1 MSKDISNVEM
11 PEQFVKI
18 MNDFLTD
25 ILNTFPEYK
34 DNLSESEISIL
45 NKDMS
50 NNDLFLYCCS
60 VYPARFFDILYK
72 NEDMFENEEINTC
85 FLPDMDFKHFFN
97 ENITEKTKE
106 TIWKYLQIV
115 LFTVSNKLTEADSF
129 GDTAKLFEAI
139 DEDELKNKMEDTMK
153 EMMDMFD
160 LSNNEDQFDAM
171 DLSNNF
177 KDMPMPNPEELNE
190 HINSLLNGKLGCL
203 AGEIAKETADELNI
217 DMNNTK
223 DVKDIFEKL
232 FKNPGKLLNMVKKV
246 GKKLDEKLKSG
257 EIKESELMEEASE
270 LMKKMKSMPGVKNME
285 QIFSKMG
292 MPTGKNAKMNM
303 SAMQANLQRNIKL
316 SKQKERLREKL
327 KKRQEKKFIHKKY
340 NPNQEVVQK
349 SSLKPPS
356 DLMEENKPK
365 KRKNVKR
372 RRRRK
377 KKMLNNLDI
386 LIK

>member
-365 KRKNVKR
+365 KRKK
-372 RRRRK
+372 RK
-377 KKMLNNLDI
+377 KKKKKKKENAE
-386 LIK
+386 

>member
-72 NEDMFENEEINTC
+72 NEDIFENEEINTC

-160 LSNNEDQFDAM
+160 LSNNEAKFDAM

-303 SAMQANLQRNIKL
+303 NAMQANLQRNIKL

-365 KRKNVKR
+365 KRKK
-372 RRRRK
+372 RK
-377 KKMLNNLDI
+377 KKKKKKKENAE
-386 LIK
+386 

>member
-1 MSKDISNVEM
+1 
-11 PEQFVKI
+11 
-18 MNDFLTD
+18 
-25 ILNTFPEYK
+25 
-34 DNLSESEISIL
+34 
-45 NKDMS
+45 
-50 NNDLFLYCCS
+50 
-60 VYPARFFDILYK
+60 
-72 NEDMFENEEINTC
+72 
-85 FLPDMDFKHFFN
+85 MDFKHFFN

-327 KKRQEKKFIHKKY
+327 KKDKRKNLFIKNIIQIKKLYKKFI
-340 NPNQEVVQK
+340 ET
-349 SSLKPPS
+349 S
-356 DLMEENKPK
+356 
-365 KRKNVKR
+365 
-372 RRRRK
+372 
-377 KKMLNNLDI
+377 
-386 LIK
+386 

>member
-34 DNLSESEISIL
+34 NNLSDCEISIL
-45 NKDMS
+45 NNDLS
-50 NNDLFLYCCS
+50 NNDLFEYCCAI
-60 VYPARFFDILYK
+60 YPSRFFDILYK
-72 NEDMFENEEINTC
+72 NEEMFNDPNINTC
-85 FLPDMDFKHFFN
+85 FLPDMDFKYFFA
-97 ENITEKTKE
+97 ENITEQTKE

-160 LSNNEDQFDAM
+160 LSKNNMNFDNI
-171 DLSNNF
+171 DFSNNNF

-190 HINSLLNGKLGCL
+190 HINELLNGKLGCL
-203 AGEIAKETADELNI
+203 AGEIAKETAEELNI

-223 DVKDIFEKL
+223 DVKDVFEKL

-292 MPTGKNAKMNM
+292 MPTGKNSKMNM
-303 SAMQANLQRNIKL
+303 SAMQANLHRNIKL

-340 NPNQEVVQK
+340 NPNSEVVQK
-349 SSLKPPS
+349 SSIKPPS

-365 KRKNVKR
+365 KRRK
-372 RRRRK
+372 RK
-377 KKMLNNLDI
+377 KKKKKKKGNAE
-386 LIK
+386 

>member
-160 LSNNEDQFDAM
+160 LSNNEAKFDAM

-365 KRKNVKR
+365 KRKK
-372 RRRRK
+372 RK
-377 KKMLNNLDI
+377 KKKKKKKENAE
-386 LIK
+386 

>member
-11 PEQFVKI
+11 PDQFVKI

-34 DNLSESEISIL
+34 DNLSESEMSIL

-60 VYPARFFDILYK
+60 IYPSRFFDILYK

-97 ENITEKTKE
+97 QNITEKTKE

-115 LFTVSNKLTEADSF
+115 LFTISNKLTEADSF

-160 LSNNEDQFDAM
+160 LSKNNMDFDCM

-177 KDMPMPNPEELNE
+177 KDMPMPNPEDLNE

-232 FKNPGKLLNMVKKV
+232 FKNPGKLLGMVKKV

-303 SAMQANLQRNIKL
+303 NAMQANLHRNIKL

-327 KKRQEKKFIHKKY
+327 KRRQEKKFIHKKY
-340 NPNQEVVQK
+340 NPNSEFVQK
-349 SSLKPPS
+349 SSLKPPT

-365 KRKNVKR
+365 KRKK
-372 RRRRK
+372 RK
-377 KKMLNNLDI
+377 KKKKKKKENAE
-386 LIK
+386 

>member
-34 DNLSESEISIL
+34 DNLSDCEISIL
-45 NKDMS
+45 NNDLS
-50 NNDLFLYCCS
+50 NNDLFEYCCAI
-60 VYPARFFDILYK
+60 YPSRFFDILYK
-72 NEDMFENEEINTC
+72 NEEMFTDPNINTC
-85 FLPDMDFKHFFN
+85 FLPDMDFKHFFD

-139 DEDELKNKMEDTMK
+139 DEDELKTKMEDTMK

-160 LSNNEDQFDAM
+160 LSKNNMNFDNV
-171 DLSNNF
+171 DFSNNNF
-177 KDMPMPNPEELNE
+177 KDIPMPNPEELNE
-190 HINSLLNGKLGCL
+190 HINELLNGKLGCL
-203 AGEIAKETADELNI
+203 AGEIAKETAEELDI
-217 DMNNTK
+217 DMNNAK
-223 DVKDIFEKL
+223 DVKDVFEKL

-292 MPTGKNAKMNM
+292 MPTGKNSKMNM
-303 SAMQANLQRNIKL
+303 NAMQANLHRNIKL

-327 KKRQEKKFIHKKY
+327 KKRQEKKFVHKKY
-340 NPNQEVVQK
+340 NPNCEVVQK
-349 SSLKPPS
+349 STIKPPS

-365 KRKNVKR
+365 KRKK
-372 RRRRK
+372 RK
-377 KKMLNNLDI
+377 KKKKKKKGNAE
-386 LIK
+386 

>member
-72 NEDMFENEEINTC
+72 NEDIFENEEINTC

-160 LSNNEDQFDAM
+160 LSNNEAQFDAM

-365 KRKNVKR
+365 KRKK
-372 RRRRK
+372 RK
-377 KKMLNNLDI
+377 KKKKKKKENAE
-386 LIK
+386 